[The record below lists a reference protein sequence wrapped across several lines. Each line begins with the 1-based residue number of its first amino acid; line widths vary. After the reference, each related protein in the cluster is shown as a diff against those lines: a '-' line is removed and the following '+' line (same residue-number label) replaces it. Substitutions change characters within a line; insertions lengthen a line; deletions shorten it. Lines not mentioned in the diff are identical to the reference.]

1 MIVFALSLTV
11 ILGKY
16 ILDQFYSEM
25 NAGGFTTPKAV
36 EVESSM
42 KTNFLMFDY
51 AMVGLTVIMLIGL
64 MITSFMIPTHPIFV
78 VVNVIGIFVLVFIGM
93 ILTNSYGEI
102 VAGTDS
108 MLSATADSY
117 PKINF
122 LMSILPFIA
131 AVAVFLSSIIMY
143 ARGYSG

>member
-1 MIVFALSLTV
+1 
-11 ILGKY
+11 
-16 ILDQFYSEM
+16 M
-25 NAGGFTTPKAV
+25 NAGGFTTTKSV
-36 EVESSM
+36 EVAGTM
-42 KTNFLMFDY
+42 QTNFLMFDY

-102 VAGTDS
+102 VAGQDS

-122 LMSILPFIA
+122 LMSILPYIA

>member
-1 MIVFALSLTV
+1 VIVFALSLTV

-25 NAGGFTTPKAV
+25 NAGGFTTTKSV
-36 EVESSM
+36 EVAGTM
-42 KTNFLMFDY
+42 QTNFLMFDY

-102 VAGTDS
+102 VAGQDS

-122 LMSILPFIA
+122 LMSILPYIA